1 MVLLQLQKLNEE
13 VSVQVVVSVA
23 GVSEDCVAVTVVNE
37 VAVSVGGQA
46 ASLHVQHQFSFDED
60 QAKAAFS
67 MPATQS
73 N

>member
-1 MVLLQLQKLNEE
+1 
-13 VSVQVVVSVA
+13 
-23 GVSEDCVAVTVVNE
+23 VAVTVVNE